1 MGVYIAQSI
10 TITPTQISSVGYS
23 NNVLPHEPRQHVID
37 NTPEEL
43 RAIAVDLID
52 GMIEPR
58 QQWWI
63 NMQKELRSR
72 FSMADIR
79 NDDKMKQAVRYI
91 INMYN
96 TKIIQN
102 YHRLISQGTNNITF
116 QLL

>member
-1 MGVYIAQSI
+1 
-10 TITPTQISSVGYS
+10 
-23 NNVLPHEPRQHVID
+23 
-37 NTPEEL
+37 
-43 RAIAVDLID
+43 
-52 GMIEPR
+52 
-58 QQWWI
+58 
-63 NMQKELRSR
+63 MQKELRSR